1 MEPVEYV
8 LSDADLDHVRAEL
21 RRNAQLFDRPHAYIS
36 GVEDAVAALIARSRD
51 PESALIEVPDL
62 DAETRRSRMI

>member
-1 MEPVEYV
+1 MEPVGYV
-8 LSDADLDHVRAEL
+8 LTDADLDHVRAEL

-51 PESALIEVPDL
+51 PDGALIEVPDL
-62 DAETRRSRMI
+62 EGETPQARMI